1 MDSVS
6 RMPMAAFVV
15 WASIAVI
22 TGSQLPPVDPPSP
35 GEQCP
40 TLHAAAHDNHG
51 HTMWCSHLVDG
62 PDYPVWLY
70 TGSY

>member
-1 MDSVS
+1 MNSVS
-6 RMPMAAFVV
+6 RMRMATFVV
-15 WASIAVI
+15 WAPIAVI
-22 TGSQLPPVDPPSP
+22 TGSQLPPVDTPSP

-51 HTMWCSHLVDG
+51 HAMWCSHMVDG

-70 TGSY
+70 TGVY

>member
-1 MDSVS
+1 MNSVS

-15 WASIAVI
+15 WAPIAVI
-22 TGSQLPPVDPPSP
+22 TVSHLPPVDPPSP

-51 HTMWCSHLVDG
+51 HAMWCGRMVDG

-70 TGSY
+70 TGVY

>member
-1 MDSVS
+1 MKSVS
-6 RMPMAAFVV
+6 RMPMAAFIV
-15 WASIAVI
+15 WASIAVM
-22 TGSQLPPVDPPSP
+22 TESQFPPVDPPSP

-51 HTMWCSHLVDG
+51 HTMWCSHMVDG

-70 TGSY
+70 TGVY